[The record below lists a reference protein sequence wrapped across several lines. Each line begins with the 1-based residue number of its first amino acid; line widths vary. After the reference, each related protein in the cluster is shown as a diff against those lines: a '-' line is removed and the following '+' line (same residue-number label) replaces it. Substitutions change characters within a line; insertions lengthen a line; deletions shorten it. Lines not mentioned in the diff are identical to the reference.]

1 MKSHSRQIPVI
12 LAISHEITQQFANFS
27 LKIAKVGKIVIQAS
41 YDSCKCWKVKS
52 CSHSIHVTFD
62 HDPSLQLPEIVVDG
76 ILGQFDCKF
85 SNRKWV
91 LSLDVDTG
99 GDMFASFLKQ
109 KERTKQYWKHLQ

>member
-1 MKSHSRQIPVI
+1 MVKGEITFALHSR
-12 LAISHEITQQFANFS
+12 
-27 LKIAKVGKIVIQAS
+27 KI
-41 YDSCKCWKVKS
+41 
-52 CSHSIHVTFD
+52 
-62 HDPSLQLPEIVVDG
+62 DPDPPLHLPEIVVDG